1 MGQQDSTGGN
11 GEAASPVP
19 RHIAI
24 IMDGNGRWAR
34 QRGLP
39 RWEGHRAGAESVRR
53 ALRACQKHGVEV
65 LTLFSF
71 SSENWRR
78 PPEEVAA
85 LMQLLFESLRTERD
99 ELIRNNIRLRQVG
112 CLDGLPEA
120 ARAELQAT
128 IDATAGCTGA
138 TLCLALNYGSRDEIV
153 RAARSLARDAANGV
167 LDPDT
172 IDESRFASRLDSAG
186 LPDPDL
192 LVRTAGEMRVSNFLL
207 WQIAYAEFH
216 VTPTLWPDFGEADI
230 DEAIGVFAR
239 RERRFGAVAPGLTG
253 GQATQPAR

>member
-1 MGQQDSTGGN
+1 MAHEDRTDAN
-11 GEAASPVP
+11 GEAVGPIP

-24 IMDGNGRWAR
+24 IMDGNGRWAK

-53 ALRACQKHGVEV
+53 ALRACQRHGVEA

-85 LMQLLFESLRTERD
+85 LMHLLVESLRAERD
-99 ELIRNNIRLRQVG
+99 QLIENNIRLRQIG
-112 CLDGLPEA
+112 CLDGLPDG

-128 IDATAGCTGA
+128 IDATSRCTGA
-138 TLCLALNYGSRDEIV
+138 TLCLALNYGSRNEIA
-153 RAARSLARDAANGV
+153 RAVRSLARDAASGE
-167 LDPDT
+167 LDPES
-172 IDESRFASRLDSAG
+172 IDEAMVSSRLDTAG

-192 LVRTAGEMRVSNFLL
+192 LVRTAGEMRISNFLL
-207 WQIAYAEFH
+207 WQISYAEFH

-230 DEAIGVFAR
+230 DDAIRVFQR
-239 RERRFGAVAPGLTG
+239 RERRFGAVTPAPAGARPG
-253 GQATQPAR
+253 EPAR

>member
-1 MGQQDSTGGN
+1 MGQQDPAQNNGQAGGR
-11 GEAASPVP
+11 AP

-53 ALRACQKHGVEV
+53 ALRACQKHGVEA

-85 LMQLLFESLRTERD
+85 LMHLLFESLRAERD
-99 ELIRNNIRLRQVG
+99 QLIENNIRLRQIG
-112 CLDGLPEA
+112 CLDGLPQA
-120 ARAELQAT
+120 ARDELQAT

-153 RAARSLARDAANGV
+153 RAARSLAADAAAGT
-167 LDPDT
+167 LDPAS
-172 IDESRFASRLDSAG
+172 IDEACFASRLDTAG

-192 LVRTAGEMRVSNFLL
+192 LIRTAGEMRVSNFLL
-207 WQIAYAEFH
+207 WQISYAEFH
-216 VTPTLWPDFGEADI
+216 VTPTLWPDFGETDI
-230 DEAIGVFAR
+230 DEAIAIFTR
-239 RERRFGAVAPGLTG
+239 RERRFGAVTPGAPGEQTS
-253 GQATQPAR
+253 QPAR